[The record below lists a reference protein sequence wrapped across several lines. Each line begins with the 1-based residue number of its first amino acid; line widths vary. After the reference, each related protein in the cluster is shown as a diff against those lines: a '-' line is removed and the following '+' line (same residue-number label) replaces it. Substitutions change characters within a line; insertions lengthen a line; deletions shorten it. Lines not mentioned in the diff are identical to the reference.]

1 VAADRP
7 WLSIVMPAW
16 NGERYLQAALES
28 VRHEGTQ
35 GYEIVAVDDGS
46 TDRTLEILRSWAT
59 LLPLRIVERPG
70 RGNWV
75 AASNAALREARGRY
89 ACFLHQDDLW
99 LPGRLAAIVREAK
112 AKPALIVHSAM
123 FVGPGGET
131 LGPWRCPLPEG
142 AVDPK
147 LFAER
152 LIVQNFIAIPA
163 PVFDREAA
171 LRAGEMDESLWYTAD
186 WDFWLRL
193 AREGSIRYLAAPLAA
208 FRVHPGS
215 QTMVRTDV
223 ADRRRQLE
231 TILERHGSAFAQP
244 VRRAARFSIE
254 LNLALAAKA
263 TRGPLS
269 WPALLGALAR
279 LGPAGFPRYLR
290 DSRIV
295 ERVAARVRLLRPA
308 PFRTAA
314 TG

>member
-1 VAADRP
+1 MEARGS

-28 VRHEGTQ
+28 VRQEGSE
-35 GYEIVAVDDGS
+35 GYEILAVDDGS
-46 TDRTLEILRSWAT
+46 TDRTREILRAWTA
-59 LLPLRIVERPG
+59 LVPLRMVSWSG

-99 LPGRLAAIVREAK
+99 LPGRLRAIEREAS
-112 AKPALIVHSAM
+112 AHPALIVHPAV
-123 FVGPGGET
+123 FVGPGGER

-142 AVDPK
+142 EVDPG

-163 PVFDREAA
+163 PVFEREAA
-171 LRAGEMDESLWYTAD
+171 LRVGGMDESLWYTAD

-193 AREGSIRYLAAPLAA
+193 GREGSIRHLAAPLAG
-208 FRVHPGS
+208 FRVHPES
-215 QTMVRTDV
+215 QTMVRTDA

-231 TILERHGSAFAQP
+231 AVLERHACALPQAAQ
-244 VRRAARFSIE
+244 RAARLSVE
-254 LNLALAAKA
+254 VNLALVA
-263 TRGPLS
+263 TRGAVR
-269 WPALLGALAR
+269 WRALLGALAR
-279 LGPAGFPRYLR
+279 LGPAGSRRYLR

-295 ERVAARVRLLRPA
+295 ERVVARLRLRRAA
-308 PFRTAA
+308 PFSTAA
-314 TG
+314 GG